1 MAGGEPA
8 EPLPALLRA
17 DGSPFA
23 EELAELGRALS
34 GLPNDD
40 RIAFRNRNAAAIAND
55 DATRLLVVAGP
66 GAGKSFLFLDRIRYW
81 LAKHDSPSIYVASFV
96 RKLVADLEGEI
107 AAKLGDEGS
116 KQVTATTL
124 HALARSLVER
134 NGGGGGLVLKPQ

>member
-1 MAGGEPA
+1 MAGGELA

-55 DATRLLVVAGP
+55 DATHLLVVAGP
-66 GAGKSFLFLDRIRYW
+66 QSTYAHEFDAAAG
-81 LAKHDSPSIYVASFV
+81 SPERRALLEAIY
-96 RKLVADLEGEI
+96 
-107 AAKLGDEGS
+107 
-116 KQVTATTL
+116 
-124 HALARSLVER
+124 
-134 NGGGGGLVLKPQ
+134 GGGDLVTSSL